1 MASSATL
8 YITQIRFCRALAVVR
23 SLPTSTN
30 GAFQPSIAD
39 RLNFYGLYKQA
50 VSGDCQLL
58 RPSSKLTVQYAKW
71 KSWDKLRGTSPI
83 EAQAM
88 YIHALIELLTEVCY
102 IIMLTC

>member
-1 MASSATL
+1 LSLSLSSPFFFSLESKNLFLYLSHSFSFLFSHMTSSASL

-30 GAFQPSIAD
+30 GAFKPSIAE

-58 RPSSKLTVQYAKW
+58 RPSSRLAVQYAKW
-71 KSWDKLRGTSPI
+71 
-83 EAQAM
+83 
-88 YIHALIELLTEVCY
+88 
-102 IIMLTC
+102 